1 VTYPLDGYPSN
12 AQLTEKGGATT
23 APWVNFL
30 QKLFNVT
37 KLLWGS
43 GTTAQRPT
51 AGLYVGLMYFD
62 TTLALPVFVKSL
74 NPTVWVN
81 AAGAIV

>member
-1 VTYPLDGYPSN
+1 
-12 AQLTEKGGATT
+12 
-23 APWVNFL
+23 
-30 QKLFNVT
+30 
-37 KLLWGS
+37 
-43 GTTAQRPT
+43 
-51 AGLYVGLMYFD
+51 MYFD

>member
-1 VTYPLDGYPSN
+1 MTSPLDGYPSN
-12 AQLTEKGGATT
+12 AQLTERGGATT
-23 APWVNFL
+23 LPWLNFL

-37 KLLWGS
+37 KQLWGS
-43 GTTAQRPT
+43 GTSAQRPT
-51 AGLYVGLMYFD
+51 AGLFVGQMFFD

-74 NPTVWVN
+74 NPTVWIS